1 MELSNQNPNP
11 PLSSNQNSALSSDLN
26 NYIFPY
32 REATEVARDDM
43 AFRRNNPNIGVPFT
57 ALGFGRGVA
66 PAGPGELVLT
76 VARPSNMKTGTL
88 CILADARERELTTLG
103 EDRHIL
109 IVTAE
114 TTIEKLMH
122 NFIAASTGVNKTEL
136 AWGQLSDQQWRDV
149 DRYTLVEVDRNIW
162 FYGNSSRMAAKR
174 YLPPAEMKPQ
184 TIANA
189 IDAVANWH
197 KGRLNVIDLVA
208 VDYFQMLEPNRYD
221 PEARVRYENVMRD
234 LKRLALSLP
243 GPLFVACQAKQ
254 EVDKRDDPLPHQ
266 GDIEQTNEAH
276 KAADIILSQIVPS
289 IYPSKLK
296 KSCVYHNIT
305 LSEAYYQQL
314 LLYSLVKHKSSAFPQ
329 DHWVF
334 VDRGLNKIIN
344 PDPFTQI
351 DLNKY

>member
-1 MELSNQNPNP
+1 L
-11 PLSSNQNSALSSDLN
+11 DLN
-26 NYIFPY
+26 SYLFTY
-32 REATEVARDDM
+32 REAADLSRDDL

-57 ALGFGRGVA
+57 ALGFGRNVA

-88 CILADARERELTTLG
+88 CIIADAREHELAALG

-122 NFIAASTGVNKTEL
+122 NFIAAATGVNKTEL
-136 AWGQLSDQQWRDV
+136 AWGQLEDQQWKDV
-149 DRYTLVEVDRNIW
+149 DRYTLVEVARNIW
-162 FYGNSSRMAAKR
+162 LYGNSSRMAAKR

-197 KGRLNVIDLVA
+197 KGRLNVIDMVA
-208 VDYFQMLEPNRYD
+208 VDYFQMLEPNHYD
-221 PEARVRYENVMRD
+221 QEARVRYENVMRD
-234 LKRLALSLP
+234 LKRIALMLP

-254 EVDKRDDPLPHQ
+254 DVDKRDDPLPQQ

-276 KAADIILSQIVPS
+276 KAADIIISQIVPS
-289 IYPSKLK
+289 IYPAKLK
-296 KSCVYHNIT
+296 KSDVYHDIT
-305 LSEAYYQQL
+305 LQEAYYSQL

-334 VDRGLNKIIN
+334 VDRGLNRII
-344 PDPFTQI
+344 DPTPFMVQ
-351 DLNKY
+351 DLNNL